1 MENGNQGIL
10 PLLKDTEKEG
20 IQLQSS
26 FRNMG
31 ALTNGRNFLK
41 LPHETFR
48 LLKRLDDNGILSLDR
63 SMVLLEILTHKCD
76 EKNPFP
82 SQKVLQE
89 HFEVGSTSIKNAI
102 SDIVKS
108 GLFKVEKG
116 LYGLD
121 KRKNTYNVQPFLDL
135 INCFVEDVRSG
146 VSVCVKTLLKE
157 VLEGRKPIRLG
168 INAKEF
174 KTDKDILIPT
184 PYVTEV
190 GNSNAEE
197 IRKKLYRIN
206 REIND
211 ISEQINVIN
220 ERLKSMET
228 RD

>member
-1 MENGNQGIL
+1 MDSVNQGIL
-10 PLLKDTEKEG
+10 SLLKDTEKEG

-31 ALTNGRNFLK
+31 VLTNDRNFLK

-63 SMVLLEILTHKCD
+63 SMVLLEILTYKCD

-121 KRKNTYNVQPFLDL
+121 KRKNTYNIQPFLDL
-135 INCFVEDVRSG
+135 LNCFVEDVRSG
-146 VSVCVKTLLKE
+146 VGICVKTLLKE
-157 VLEGRKPIRLG
+157 VLEGRKPITLG
-168 INAKEF
+168 VSSKGFE
-174 KTDKDILIPT
+174 TDKDTLIST
-184 PYVTEV
+184 PYVTEI
-190 GNSNAEE
+190 GNSKDGE
-197 IRKKLYRIN
+197 IRKKLYCIN
-206 REIND
+206 REVGN
-211 ISEQINVIN
+211 ISAQINAMN
-220 ERLKSMET
+220 ERLKSIET